1 MVPVT
6 TRKEVVRRH
15 LRDGLRCRTF
25 RAWHPAGMS
34 PDADAPS
41 ATADTTPATAA
52 APRAAGAE
60 DAHPRAVGAED
71 AHRLV
76 VLLDEDGRPCG
87 TARKDE
93 VHTLDT
99 PLHLAFS
106 CWVFDENGRTLL
118 TRRSLA
124 KLTWPGV
131 WTNSFCGHP
140 EPGEDLADTVHRRG
154 WDELGARLAD
164 VRLVLPSFR
173 YRAVS
178 ASGIVENE
186 VCPVYTARL
195 ASALDP
201 HPDEVAD
208 LRWTTLHDLRE
219 RTAGEPG
226 PFSPWMLEQLDQ
238 LAARPAG

>member
-1 MVPVT
+1 
-6 TRKEVVRRH
+6 
-15 LRDGLRCRTF
+15 
-25 RAWHPAGMS
+25 MS
-34 PDADAPS
+34 PDA
-41 ATADTTPATAA
+41 AA
-52 APRAAGAE
+52 RPRAAGAE
-60 DAHPRAVGAED
+60 DS
-71 AHRLV
+71 HRLV

-87 TARKDE
+87 TARKDQ
-93 VHTLDT
+93 VHTLET

-106 CWVFDENGRTLL
+106 CWVIDPDGRTLL
-118 TRRSLA
+118 TQRSPA

-140 EPGEDLADTVHRRG
+140 EPGEDLADAVHRRG

-164 VRLVLPSFR
+164 VRLALPMFR

-195 ASALDP
+195 ASVLDP

-208 LRWTTLHDLRE
+208 LRWTTLDDLR
-219 RTAGEPG
+219 RQTTADPD

-238 LAARPAG
+238 LGQGAAG

>member
-1 MVPVT
+1 
-6 TRKEVVRRH
+6 
-15 LRDGLRCRTF
+15 
-25 RAWHPAGMS
+25 MS
-34 PDADAPS
+34 PDADPS
-41 ATADTTPATAA
+41 PR
-52 APRAAGAE
+52 PRAAGA
-60 DAHPRAVGAED
+60 DDG
-71 AHRLV
+71 HRLV
-76 VLLDEDGRPCG
+76 VLLDEAGRPCG

-93 VHTLDT
+93 GHSRDT

-106 CWVFDENGRTLL
+106 CWVFDDDGHVLV
-118 TRRSLA
+118 TRRSPA

-140 EPGEDLADTVHRRG
+140 EPGEDLADAVHRRG

-164 VRLVLPSFR
+164 VRSVLPEFR

-208 LRWTTLHDLRE
+208 VRWMTVDDLRE
-219 RTAGEPG
+219 RTVAEPG
-226 PFSPWMLEQLDQ
+226 LYSPWMLDQ
-238 LAARPAG
+238 LAQLAQLGQPGSRPAG

>member
-1 MVPVT
+1 
-6 TRKEVVRRH
+6 
-15 LRDGLRCRTF
+15 
-25 RAWHPAGMS
+25 MS
-34 PDADAPS
+34 PDADARR
-41 ATADTTPATAA
+41 TTVDAR
-52 APRAAGAE
+52 PRAAGA
-60 DAHPRAVGAED
+60 GD

-76 VLLDEDGRPCG
+76 VLLDDDGRPCG

-93 VHTLDT
+93 VHTRAT

-106 CWVFDENGRTLL
+106 CWVFDREGRTLL
-118 TRRSLA
+118 TRRSPA
-124 KLTWPGV
+124 KLTWPGI

-140 EPGEDLADTVHRRG
+140 EPGEDLQDAVHRRA

-164 VRLVLPSFR
+164 VRPALPTFR

-186 VCPVYTARL
+186 VCPVYTGRL

-208 LRWTTLHDLRE
+208 LRWVTLDELRA
-219 RTAGEPG
+219 RTIEQADVH
-226 PFSPWMLEQLDQ
+226 SPWMLEQLDQ
-238 LAARPAG
+238 LAAPPVPAQD

>member
-1 MVPVT
+1 
-6 TRKEVVRRH
+6 
-15 LRDGLRCRTF
+15 
-25 RAWHPAGMS
+25 
-34 PDADAPS
+34 
-41 ATADTTPATAA
+41 
-52 APRAAGAE
+52 
-60 DAHPRAVGAED
+60 
-71 AHRLV
+71 
-76 VLLDEDGRPCG
+76 VLLDEDARPCG

-106 CWVFDENGRTLL
+106 CWVFDDDGRVLV
-118 TRRSLA
+118 TRRSPA

-140 EPGEDLADTVHRRG
+140 EPGEDLADAVHRRG
-154 WDELGARLAD
+154 WDELGARLAE
-164 VRLVLPSFR
+164 VRSVLPEFR

-201 HPDEVAD
+201 HPDEVCD
-208 LRWTTLHDLRE
+208 VRWMAFGELRE
-219 RTAGEPG
+219 QARSEPD
-226 PFSPWMLEQLDQ
+226 PYSPWMLDQ
-238 LAARPAG
+238 LAQLADSALPGSG

>member
-1 MVPVT
+1 MT
-6 TRKEVVRRH
+6 TLLEVIRPP
-15 LRDGLRCRTF
+15 LRYAPGVQTGRT
-25 RAWHPAGMS
+25 WHPAGMS
-34 PDADAPS
+34 PDADAAS
-41 ATADTTPATAA
+41 ATAPARA
-52 APRAAGAE
+52 RAA
-60 DAHPRAVGAED
+60 GAED

-106 CWVFDENGRTLL
+106 CWVFDADGRTLL
-118 TRRSLA
+118 TQRSPA

-140 EPGEDLADTVHRRG
+140 EPGEDLANAVHRRG
-154 WDELGARLAD
+154 WDELGARLTD
-164 VRLVLPSFR
+164 VRLVLPLFR

-195 ASALDP
+195 TSTLDP
-201 HPDEVAD
+201 HPEEVAD
-208 LRWTTLHDLRE
+208 LRWTTLDDLGRQ
-219 RTAGEPG
+219 TAAEPE
-226 PFSPWMLEQLDQ
+226 PFSPWMLDQLDQ
-238 LAARPAG
+238 LG

>member
-1 MVPVT
+1 
-6 TRKEVVRRH
+6 
-15 LRDGLRCRTF
+15 
-25 RAWHPAGMS
+25 MS
-34 PDADAPS
+34 PDTDPRRRS
-41 ATADTTPATAA
+41 
-52 APRAAGAE
+52 RAAGA
-60 DAHPRAVGAED
+60 DDG
-71 AHRLV
+71 HRLV

-106 CWVFDENGRTLL
+106 CWVFDDDGQVLV
-118 TRRSLA
+118 TRRSPA

-140 EPGEDLADTVHRRG
+140 EPGEDLVDAVHRRG

-164 VRLVLPSFR
+164 VRSVLPEFR

-186 VCPVYTARL
+186 VCPVFTARL
-195 ASALDP
+195 ASSLDP
-201 HPDEVAD
+201 HPDEVD
-208 LRWTTLHDLRE
+208 GVRWTTLDELRE
-219 RTAGEPG
+219 RTAAEPG
-226 PFSPWMLEQLDQ
+226 PYSPWMLDQ
-238 LAARPAG
+238 LAQLADTALP

>member
-1 MVPVT
+1 
-6 TRKEVVRRH
+6 
-15 LRDGLRCRTF
+15 
-25 RAWHPAGMS
+25 MS
-34 PDADAPS
+34 PSADAHPR
-41 ATADTTPATAA
+41 
-52 APRAAGAE
+52 PRAAGA
-60 DAHPRAVGAED
+60 GD

-76 VLLDEDGRPCG
+76 VLLDEGGHPCG

-93 VHTLDT
+93 VHTTDT

-106 CWVFDENGRTLL
+106 CWVTDGEGRVLL
-118 TRRSLA
+118 TQRSPA

-140 EPGEDLADTVHRRG
+140 EPGEDLPDAVHRRG

-164 VRLVLPSFR
+164 VRSVLPEFR

-208 LRWTTLHDLRE
+208 LRWTTFDELRD
-219 RTAGEPG
+219 RVAADAGPY
-226 PFSPWMLEQLDQ
+226 SPWMLDQ
-238 LAARPAG
+238 LAQLSRPV

>member
-1 MVPVT
+1 VT
-6 TRKEVVRRH
+6 TRKEVI
-15 LRDGLRCRTF
+15 
-25 RAWHPAGMS
+25 RAWCWQAADMS
-34 PDADAPS
+34 PS
-41 ATADTTPATAA
+41 ADTEPR
-52 APRAAGAE
+52 PRAAGA
-60 DAHPRAVGAED
+60 DD

-76 VLLDEDGRPCG
+76 VLLDEEGRPRG

-93 VHTLDT
+93 VHTEDT

-106 CWVFDENGRTLL
+106 CWVFDGDGRVLL
-118 TRRSLA
+118 TRRSPA

-140 EPGEDLADTVHRRG
+140 APGEDLADAVHRRA

-164 VRLVLPSFR
+164 VRSALPEFR

-201 HPDEVAD
+201 HPDEIAD
-208 LRWTTLHDLRE
+208 LRWTTLDELRSS
-219 RTAGEPG
+219 TKADPG
-226 PFSPWMLEQLDQ
+226 PYSPWMLEQLEQ
-238 LAARPAG
+238 LALPGRPGPG